1 VSSWNF
7 NLEDLKKQA
16 ALIQDDEENPFPK
29 TVIEVEEVLKQP
41 AVAAAGGED
50 ESADTSPKFPLS
62 SPPQPSLSR
71 ESSLDMLQQL
81 PVTIHSIVAETA
93 ANDGAERVT
102 RVRSGPLPNPVQLK
116 SATANGSKYV
126 LLISFIFKTILFL
139 PVL

>member
-1 VSSWNF
+1 MSVLSS
-7 NLEDLKKQA
+7 Q
-16 ALIQDDEENPFPK
+16 IQDDEENPFPK

-93 ANDGAERVT
+93 ANDV
-102 RVRSGPLPNPVQLK
+102 SSSSPKISSSQQLP
-116 SATANGSKYV
+116 Y
-126 LLISFIFKTILFL
+126 
-139 PVL
+139 

>member
-1 VSSWNF
+1 MSVLSS
-7 NLEDLKKQA
+7 Q
-16 ALIQDDEENPFPK
+16 IQDDEENPFPK

-41 AVAAAGGED
+41 AAAAAAAAGGED

-93 ANDGAERVT
+93 ANDV
-102 RVRSGPLPNPVQLK
+102 SSSLPKISSSQQLP
-116 SATANGSKYV
+116 Y
-126 LLISFIFKTILFL
+126 
-139 PVL
+139 